1 LSRDGSNKATI
12 AAFLAQQARSFEIS
26 LPRARNQ
33 ERRFPIIA
41 LKIGIRTEVVKKL
54 NFRWYGRRWKRTS

>member
-1 LSRDGSNKATI
+1 MGRDGSNKATI

-26 LPRARNQ
+26 LLRARNQ
-33 ERRFPIIA
+33 EKIPIIA

-54 NFRWYGRRWKRTS
+54 NFRWYGRRWKRTA